1 MELIMAGCGCGSS
14 TPFDGMSA
22 SYKKILWVIIAIN
35 FTMFVV
41 EMVASQYSNSM
52 ALRAD
57 ALDFL
62 ADSLT
67 YTISLLVIGMSLRTR
82 AKAALF
88 KGILLAVLG
97 VWVFGSTLYRV
108 FILGVPNEMIMGT
121 IAILAFSANVVS
133 ALLLMKYRDGDA
145 NVRSVW
151 LCSRNDAIAN
161 LAVLAAAVMVF
172 YSQSPWPDLVVAF
185 IMSGLFLHSSW
196 SIIRQARE
204 EMNAEPVCH
213 I

>member
-1 MELIMAGCGCGSS
+1 MAGCGCGDSA
-14 TPFDGMSA
+14 PFDGMSA
-22 SYKKILWVIIAIN
+22 SYKKILWVIIVIN
-35 FTMFVV
+35 FTMFIV
-41 EMVASQYSNSM
+41 EIVASQYSNSM

-62 ADSLT
+62 GDSLT

-108 FILGVPNEMIMGT
+108 FVLGVPNEMIMGS

-172 YSQSPWPDLVVAF
+172 YSQSPWPDLGVAF

-213 I
+213 VST